1 MKEKNMESKKIKSKN
16 KFVIVMTIQNL
27 IEEGY
32 VFSEN
37 ENGHIVVKNSEN
49 LQFHKEFK
57 TEKSLQDWIDEES
70 LNF

>member
-1 MKEKNMESKKIKSKN
+1 MKTIKSRN

-32 VFSEN
+32 KFSEN
-37 ENGHIVVKNSEN
+37 ENGYIIVKNSEN

-57 TEKSLQDWIDEES
+57 TEKSLQDWINEES